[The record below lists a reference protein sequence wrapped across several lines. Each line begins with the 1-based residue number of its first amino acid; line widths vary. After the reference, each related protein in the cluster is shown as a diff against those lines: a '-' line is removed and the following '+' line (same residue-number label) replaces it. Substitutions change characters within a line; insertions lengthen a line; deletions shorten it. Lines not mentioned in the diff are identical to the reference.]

1 MAKESKQNSE
11 RKGEAKAKVKAG
23 AGETPSASPSLL
35 TPPKPPTKGEMSARE
50 LRIAGYATK
59 SKRVSKTVLA
69 FIMVLVVVFI
79 CGLVGYFL
87 RGGVAGITPRTIVA
101 QKQEKSEK
109 SENRAADDELI
120 PSGSVADGK
129 LTAAITG
136 TPAIK
141 DGVVSFTVKWVNRGS
156 NSTYTPS
163 AFVVSQNGSPLQS
176 KAGYYGE
183 EVLPGQQREVT
194 YTYNLLN
201 KKDNVKVIL
210 GKGAKTKGKAAK
222 LVGTIIKVRG
232 E

>member
-1 MAKESKQNSE
+1 MATENKQNSE
-11 RKGEAKAKVKAG
+11 RKAKAKAG
-23 AGETPSASPSLL
+23 VEETSSTNPVLL
-35 TPPKPPTKGEMSARE
+35 TPPKPPTKGEMSDRE
-50 LRIAGYATK
+50 LRIAGYTTQ
-59 SKRVSKTVLA
+59 SKRVSKMLLA
-69 FIMVLVVVFI
+69 FLMVLVVVFI

-109 SENRAADDELI
+109 RAAEVELI
-120 PSGSVADGK
+120 PSGSVADGR

-141 DGVVSFTVKWVNRGS
+141 DGVVSFTVKWVNKGS
-156 NSTYTPS
+156 NSTYAPS
-163 AFVVSQNGSPLQS
+163 TFVVSQNGSQLQA

-183 EVLPGQQREVT
+183 EVLPGQQKEVT
-194 YTYNLLN
+194 YSYNLLN
-201 KKDNVKVIL
+201 KKDDVKVIL
-210 GKGAKTKGKAAK
+210 GKGAKTTGKAEK

>member
-1 MAKESKQNSE
+1 MAKESKQNS
-11 RKGEAKAKVKAG
+11 KTKAG
-23 AGETPSASPSLL
+23 VKSEVEETSSTNPSLP

-50 LRIAGYATK
+50 LRIAGYSTQG
-59 SKRVSKTVLA
+59 KRVSKTLLA
-69 FIMVLVVVFI
+69 FLMVLVVVFI

-87 RGGVAGITPRTIVA
+87 RGGVKGINPRTIVA
-101 QKQEKSEK
+101 QKQEKSGESEK
-109 SENRAADDELI
+109 RAADDELI

-141 DGVVSFTVKWVNRGS
+141 DGVVSFTVKWVNNGS

-163 AFVVSQNGSPLQS
+163 AFVVSQNSNPLQS

-201 KKDNVKVIL
+201 RKDDVKVIL
-210 GKGAKTKGKAAK
+210 GKGAKTEGGNKATK

>member
-1 MAKESKQNSE
+1 MATENKQNSE
-11 RKGEAKAKVKAG
+11 RKAKAKAG
-23 AGETPSASPSLL
+23 VEETSSTNPVLL
-35 TPPKPPTKGEMSARE
+35 TPPKPPTKGEMSDRE
-50 LRIAGYATK
+50 LRIAGYTTQ
-59 SKRVSKTVLA
+59 SKRVSKMLLA
-69 FIMVLVVVFI
+69 FLMVLVVVFI

-109 SENRAADDELI
+109 SASDGKLI
-120 PSGSVADGK
+120 PSGSVADGR

-136 TPAIK
+136 TPAIQ
-141 DGVVSFTVKWVNRGS
+141 DGVVSFTVKWVNKGS

-163 AFVVSQNGSPLQS
+163 TFVVSQNGSQLQA

-183 EVLPGQQREVT
+183 EVLPGQQKEVT
-194 YTYNLLN
+194 YSYNLLN
-201 KKDNVKVIL
+201 KKDDVKVIL
-210 GKGAKTKGKAAK
+210 GKGAKTTGSGEATK

>member
-1 MAKESKQNSE
+1 MAKESKQNS
-11 RKGEAKAKVKAG
+11 KTKAG
-23 AGETPSASPSLL
+23 VKSSAEETASTSPSLL

-50 LRIAGYATK
+50 LRIAGYTTQG
-59 SKRVSKTVLA
+59 KRVSKTVLA

-101 QKQEKSEK
+101 QKQEKSGESEK
-109 SENRAADDELI
+109 RAADDEMI

-141 DGVVSFTVKWVNRGS
+141 DGVVSFTVKWVNKGS

-201 KKDNVKVIL
+201 KKDDVKVIL
-210 GKGAKTKGKAAK
+210 GKGTKTTGSSKATK